1 MPDTVRNYSLYG
13 ESEHLPDVM
22 HCETIAER
30 SVLHDW
36 ELAPHRHDR
45 LHQLLLLR
53 SGGGMTRLDDREFA
67 LWRGTLVNVPPGTVH
82 AFTFEAGTQGLVV
95 TLADAM
101 LDELL
106 GRDPEVRRVLG
117 RSWMAEA
124 GPAIDE
130 VMAQLAQE
138 YAARSPARAL
148 LLRGLGA
155 TLLGRAARVAAGH
168 DPFAANMAGS
178 HLLQRFETLPGPLAR
193 GGLRSRAGRDPH
205 SPEPGGAGGDRRAGI
220 GTDRRA
226 PHSRSPKTTRLYPLE
241 RRVNRLYRGLR
252 RSGPVQPRL
261 HPGRRHLAAGV
272 SAAARRARFALT
284 RRRRNGTS
292 QGRGRRLADHLDGPA
307 PRPRVDAG
315 LRPCAQ
321 GPGRWPLRAASTALD
336 PASRRPGREAQ
347 RIVELTWL
355 AGRLAAGL
363 PDPGRRQARYR
374 CRRSRRQPKPA
385 PARVARPP
393 MHSAPRVQVC
403 PDRGSYQAGS
413 GKALVHL
420 ISSMHTLER
429 TAATPG
435 SRISVS
441 SRKRESAGRSR
452 ATTLRT

>member
-1 MPDTVRNYSLYG
+1 MMQTLVSMLISCGRAQSAPAVKAETYRPGGGSGMAGTVQDLYDSNMPDTVRNYSLYG

-178 HLLQRFETLPGPLAR
+178 HLRQRFETLLEAHFRDHWRVADYARALAVT
-193 GGLRSRAGRDPH
+193 P
-205 SPEPGGAGGDRRAGI
+205 
-220 GTDRRA
+220 T
-226 PHSRSPKTTRLYPLE
+226 
-241 RRVNRLYRGLR
+241 
-252 RSGPVQPRL
+252 
-261 HPGRRHLAAGV
+261 HL
-272 SAAARRARFALT
+272 S
-284 RRRRNGTS
+284 
-292 QGRGRRLADHLDGPA
+292 
-307 PRPRVDAG
+307 
-315 LRPCAQ
+315 
-321 GPGRWPLRAASTALD
+321 
-336 PASRRPGREAQ
+336 
-347 RIVELTWL
+347 
-355 AGRLAAGL
+355 
-363 PDPGRRQARYR
+363 
-374 CRRSRRQPKPA
+374 
-385 PARVARPP
+385 RVAR
-393 MHSAPRVQVC
+393 
-403 PDRGSYQAGS
+403 
-413 GKALVHL
+413 
-420 ISSMHTLER
+420 
-429 TAATPG
+429 AATGAPASG
-435 SRISVS
+435 LIDARLIREARRQLAFTHLSVASIAYTVGFADPALFSRVFTRVAGISPRAFRQQLAARA
-441 SRKRESAGRSR
+441 SR
-452 ATTLRT
+452 